1 MEQWNLSPR
10 RILRVLFW
18 LRNVS
23 VVLQLLVFFLFSYWF
38 TAMPQQTGLL
48 LVVLTLGLFN
58 ILVHWRLQY
67 RWPATE
73 AEVAGHLLFDVVQF
87 SVVLYF
93 TGGASNPFVSLYLLP
108 VALAAAALRL
118 PFAVL
123 VAGVS
128 TVAYS
133 ALLALHQPGDMM
145 GHHMAA
151 PFNDNFNLHIWGMW
165 LNFLLAAVLL
175 ILFVGMLAK
184 IVRSHGREIATA
196 RERTLRDE
204 GILAVGTLAAGAA
217 HQLGTPLSTMK
228 VLVED
233 WLDQECKDIPPADV
247 HIVSQQV
254 NACREILDQML
265 QQVRDSRGEAGHELS
280 LDDFVDDCLER
291 WRVTRPEVK
300 IEHRAKAVA
309 ADATLDADAQVPVPI
324 RYDVTLAQ
332 ALTNLLNNA
341 ADASLSNGDDRV
353 VLSSWQERGWF
364 HCQIRDHG
372 RGLSTDQAAAAQRM
386 FRSSKS
392 EGMGIGLALS
402 NSTIE
407 RLHGTVSFHH
417 DEHGG
422 TIWVQV
428 PLSALAPKQI
438 HDDDIHHA

>member
-23 VVLQLLVFFLFSYWF
+23 VVLQLFVFLIF
-38 TAMPQQTGLL
+38 TYLLEMPQQTRLL
-48 LVVLTLGLFN
+48 LVVSTLGLFN
-58 ILVHWRLQY
+58 ILVHWRL
-67 RWPATE
+67 RHHWLATE
-73 AEVAGHLLFDVVQF
+73 MEVAGHLLFDVIQF
-87 SVVLYF
+87 SVVLYY

-108 VALAAAALRL
+108 VALAAAALRI

-133 ALLALHQPGDMM
+133 ALLALHQPGEMM
-145 GHHMAA
+145 GHHMAG

-165 LNFLLAAVLL
+165 LNFLLATVLL

-184 IVRSHGREIATA
+184 IVRSHGREIASA

-233 WLDQECKDIPPADV
+233 WLDQDCRDIPPADV
-247 HIVSQQV
+247 HIVAQQV

-300 IEHRAKAVA
+300 IEHDSALT
-309 ADATLDADAQVPVPI
+309 ADVPEPERVQV

-353 VLSSWQERGWF
+353 ALSTWQEAGWL

-372 RGLSTDQAAAAQRM
+372 RGLSTEQAAAAQRM

-428 PLSALAPKQI
+428 PLAALMPTMVL
-438 HDDDIHHA
+438 DDDHSGSP